1 MDNFSPADM
10 RAVMDGADGMNGFG
24 GGGAWVLIILFA
36 LIFGNGGFFGNR
48 NGGNPVTEADLCNA
62 NSFSELKGS
71 VGRLSDQIDNV
82 NTNLYNGL
90 CQLGY
95 SVQGQIAQLSQQV
108 ATCCCE
114 IKSAIDSVRFDMA
127 NYTAQINANTVAVGQ
142 RILDK
147 MCEQDMQRAR
157 DVQAAQQQRI
167 AQLELQQAMCGVVR
181 YPTQTSYVSNC
192 NPFSWGWGGGCCNNA
207 AI

>member
-10 RAVMDGADGMNGFG
+10 RAVMDGADGMGGFG

-36 LIFGNGGFFGNR
+36 LIFGNGGFFGGNR
-48 NGGNPVTEADLCNA
+48 NGNPVTEADLCNA

-192 NPFSWGWGGGCCNNA
+192 NPFSWGWGGCGCGNA

>member
-10 RAVMDGADGMNGFG
+10 RAVMDGADGVGGFG

-36 LIFGNGGFFGNR
+36 LIFGNGGFFGGNR
-48 NGGNPVTEADLCNA
+48 NGNPVTEADLCNA

-71 VGRLSDQIDNV
+71 VGRMSDQIDNV

-95 SVQGQIAQLSQQV
+95 STQSQIAQLSQQV

-192 NPFSWGWGGGCCNNA
+192 NPFSWGWNGCGCGNA
-207 AI
+207 I

>member
-10 RAVMDGADGMNGFG
+10 RAVMDGADGVGGFG

-36 LIFGNGGFFGNR
+36 LIFGNGGFFGGNR
-48 NGGNPVTEADLCNA
+48 NGNPVTEADLCNA

-71 VGRLSDQIDNV
+71 VGRMSDQIDNV

-95 SVQGQIAQLSQQV
+95 STQSQIAQLSQQV

-192 NPFSWGWGGGCCNNA
+192 NPFSWGWGGCGCGNA

>member
-10 RAVMDGADGMNGFG
+10 RAVMDGADGVGGFG

-36 LIFGNGGFFGNR
+36 LIFGNGGFFGGNR
-48 NGGNPVTEADLCNA
+48 NGNPVTEADLCNA

-71 VGRLSDQIDNV
+71 VGRMSDQIDNV

-95 SVQGQIAQLSQQV
+95 STQSQIAQLSQQV
-108 ATCCCE
+108 ATCCYE

-192 NPFSWGWGGGCCNNA
+192 NPFSWGWNGCGCGNA
-207 AI
+207 I

>member
-36 LIFGNGGFFGNR
+36 LIFGNGGFFGGNR
-48 NGGNPVTEADLCNA
+48 NGNPVTEADLCNA

-71 VGRLSDQIDNV
+71 VGRMSDQIDNV

-95 SVQGQIAQLSQQV
+95 STQSQIAQLSQQV

-127 NYTAQINANTVAVGQ
+127 NYTAQINANTVAVG
-142 RILDK
+142 
-147 MCEQDMQRAR
+147 
-157 DVQAAQQQRI
+157 
-167 AQLELQQAMCGVVR
+167 
-181 YPTQTSYVSNC
+181 
-192 NPFSWGWGGGCCNNA
+192 
-207 AI
+207 